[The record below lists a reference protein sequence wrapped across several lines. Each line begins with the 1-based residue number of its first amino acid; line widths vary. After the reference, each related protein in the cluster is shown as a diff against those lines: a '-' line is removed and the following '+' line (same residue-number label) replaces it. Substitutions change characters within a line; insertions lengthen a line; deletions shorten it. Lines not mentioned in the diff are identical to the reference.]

1 MYYQGKFSPKN
12 YKKYKGDPTNII
24 YRSSWELTFMKY
36 CDSNPNVLEW
46 GSEEIV
52 IPYKSPLDNRYHR
65 YFVDFYIKVKEK
77 TGVVKKYLIVGHRGW
92 LRSVPIRS
100 FYGRGMPLLTSRIQP
115 LPYLEQ
121 IIPKLKCC
129 SVRFI
134 PTSPHRFLLSVPE
147 KP

>member
-1 MYYQGKFSPKN
+1 MYMYYQGKFSPKN

-36 CDSNPNVLEW
+36 CDTNPNVLEW

-77 TGVVKKYLIVGHRGW
+77 TGVIKKYLIEVKPKKQTIAPNQNPKRKTKYW
-92 LRSVPIRS
+92 KQSVFEYVKNVAKWEAAKDWCEDRSMTFKI
-100 FYGRGMPLLTSRIQP
+100 LTEED
-115 LPYLEQ
+115 LGL
-121 IIPKLKCC
+121 
-129 SVRFI
+129 
-134 PTSPHRFLLSVPE
+134 
-147 KP
+147 